1 MTRNE
6 GIPDRNSIGG
16 SGNITTGTFTDS
28 QVVSVSGSQ
37 NRATVRVTNSSA
49 APDPWLER
57 LEKELARI
65 RVLLENEDGV
75 VDPADREDALDAVTT
90 LQSDLPGI
98 TASGPGASETLRR
111 RLRGL
116 LGALDPVVKIIGT
129 IATVQG
135 ILDHFK

>member
-6 GIPDRNSIGG
+6 GFQDSNFIGG

-28 QVVSVSGSQ
+28 QVVNVSGRQ
-37 NRATVRVTNSSA
+37 NTVRVTDSSA
-49 APDPWLER
+49 ASDPWLER
-57 LEKELARI
+57 LEEELARI
-65 RVLLENEDGV
+65 SGLLENEHGV
-75 VDPADREDALDAVTT
+75 VDPADREDALDAVST

-98 TASGPGASETLRR
+98 AASGSGASETLRR
-111 RLRGL
+111 RLKGL

-129 IATVQG
+129 VATVQG

>member
-1 MTRNE
+1 MTGSDGSRDSNFV
-6 GIPDRNSIGG
+6 GG

-37 NRATVRVTNSSA
+37 NTATVRVTDSSA

-57 LEKELARI
+57 LEEELARI
-65 RVLLENEDGV
+65 RVLLESEHGA
-75 VDPADREDALDAVTT
+75 VDVADREDALDAVTA

-98 TASGPGASETLRR
+98 AASGSGASGTLRR

-129 IATVQG
+129 VATVQG

>member
-1 MTRNE
+1 MTGNE
-6 GIPDRNSIGG
+6 GLPGSNFIGG

-37 NRATVRVTNSSA
+37 NTATVRVTDSSA
-49 APDPWLER
+49 APDAWLER
-57 LEKELARI
+57 LEEELARI
-65 RVLLENEDGV
+65 RVLLENEYSV

-98 TASGPGASETLRR
+98 AASGSGTSETLRR

-129 IATVQG
+129 VATVQG